1 MVLKAFLEDKIVKV
15 GSAVMI
21 DKKSPIPVYYQIK
34 EDIKNRI
41 KSGEW
46 KSGEAIDSERKISD
60 TYQVSRMTVRQ
71 AIGELEKE
79 GILEREKGRGTFV
92 SSPRVTQ
99 HNIMSFTEMA
109 SAGGMKSR
117 TFVLSFDR
125 IPVPE
130 RYAQGIEGSYIYFI
144 TRLRCID
151 DQPIGIENVFV
162 PVYMLDGVERNEL
175 EGSLFQLLEERG
187 YSIEDSEATIQA
199 CHMNK
204 GYMEVFGT
212 NTSIPLIKIN
222 TKYICSNGKGVFF
235 EESVYNSDKYVLK
248 VHISKKEA
256 SLTL

>member
-1 MVLKAFLEDKIVKV
+1 
-15 GSAVMI
+15 MI
-21 DKKSPIPVYYQIK
+21 DKKSPIPAYYQIK

-79 GILEREKGRGTFV
+79 SIIEREKGRGTFV

-99 HNIMSFTEMA
+99 HNIMSFTDMA
-109 SAGGMKSR
+109 SAGEMKSK
-117 TFVLSFDR
+117 TLVLSFDR

-130 RYAQGIEGSYIYFI
+130 RYAPGIEGPYVYFI
-144 TRLRCID
+144 TRLRYID
-151 DQPIGIENVFV
+151 DQPIGIESVYV
-162 PVYMLDGVERNEL
+162 PVYMLEGVEKVQL
-175 EGSLFQLLEERG
+175 EGSLFLLLEERG
-187 YSIEDSEATIQA
+187 YSIKDSEASIQA

-212 NTSIPLIKIN
+212 NTSLPLIKIN
-222 TKYICSNGKGVFF
+222 TKYMCSKGNGVFF